1 MTLSDRA
8 FEAEPPVVVPA
19 AELVPEVLVTGG
31 SVTGRNSARCLVSPL
46 LPEPTVRMVE
56 VGFFHP

>member
-46 LPEPTVRMVE
+46 LLELTLPVAD

>member
-8 FEAEPPVVVPA
+8 FEAEPPAVLA
-19 AELVPEVLVTGG
+19 AVLFPEVLVTGG

-46 LPEPTVRMVE
+46 LLEPTLPLVE
-56 VGFFHP
+56 VGFLHP